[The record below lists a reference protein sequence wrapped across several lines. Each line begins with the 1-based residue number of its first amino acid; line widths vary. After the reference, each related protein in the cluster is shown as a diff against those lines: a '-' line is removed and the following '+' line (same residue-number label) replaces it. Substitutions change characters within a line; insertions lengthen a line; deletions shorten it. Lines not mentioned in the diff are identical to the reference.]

1 MLMRIKQMLLV
12 IILQGSG
19 VYTHEPDGEFNAL
32 ISRRPTNPREN
43 ATFSEEVILDK
54 LNNLKVNK

>member
-1 MLMRIKQMLLV
+1 MFLV
-12 IILQGSG
+12 IILQRSG
-19 VYTHEPDGEFNAL
+19 AYTHEPDGEFNAL
-32 ISRRPTNPREN
+32 PSRRPTNPREN